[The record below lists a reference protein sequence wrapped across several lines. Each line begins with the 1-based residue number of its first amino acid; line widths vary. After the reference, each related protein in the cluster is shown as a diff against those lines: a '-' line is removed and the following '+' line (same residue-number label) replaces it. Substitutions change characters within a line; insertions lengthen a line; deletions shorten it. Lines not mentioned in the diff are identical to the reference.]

1 MSQRGAE
8 GEPKVR
14 IKLERKYDYMELQL
28 VFRCTNGKKRI
39 LIVNDPREDV
49 TLEEATN
56 VMQLIIDK
64 NVFDSANGDLVEI
77 VEARM
82 HTCEYV
88 VLL

>member
-1 MSQRGAE
+1 
-8 GEPKVR
+8 
-14 IKLERKYDYMELQL
+14 MELQL
-28 VFRCTNGKKRI
+28 VFRCTNGNKRI
-39 LIVNDPREDV
+39 LVVNDPREDV

>member
-1 MSQRGAE
+1 
-8 GEPKVR
+8 
-14 IKLERKYDYMELQL
+14 MELQL

>member
-1 MSQRGAE
+1 
-8 GEPKVR
+8 
-14 IKLERKYDYMELQL
+14 MELQL
-28 VFRCTNGKKRI
+28 VFKCTNGNKRI
-39 LIVNDPREDV
+39 LIVNNPREDV

-64 NVFDSANGDLVEI
+64 NIFDSAYGDLVEI

-82 HTCEYV
+82 HICEYV

>member
-1 MSQRGAE
+1 
-8 GEPKVR
+8 
-14 IKLERKYDYMELQL
+14 MELQL

-39 LIVNDPREDV
+39 LIVNDPRDDV

>member
-1 MSQRGAE
+1 
-8 GEPKVR
+8 
-14 IKLERKYDYMELQL
+14 MELQL
-28 VFRCTNGKKRI
+28 VFRCTNGNKRI
-39 LIVNDPREDV
+39 LVVNDPREDV
-49 TLEEATN
+49 TLEEATQ

>member
-1 MSQRGAE
+1 
-8 GEPKVR
+8 
-14 IKLERKYDYMELQL
+14 MELQL
-28 VFRCTNGKKRI
+28 VCKCTNGNKRI
-39 LIVNDPREDV
+39 LIINDPREDV